1 MKKDAWLRDLRM
13 KEQTY
18 YKLILVS
25 VVVLGIVVPA
35 ILTLVLAPYLSGMLL
50 VVVYVV
56 PIFGIFVI
64 FMLPAVYTSR
74 RKVEVEQNMPM
85 FVTTMAAL
93 STSDMPFESVFYIL
107 STKKEYGQL
116 ARDAKQICR
125 LIKHYSVGAAE
136 ACRFIAVRTS
146 CQMEANFF
154 NRLSHSL
161 DVGEKLDRFMANEH
175 DVMMDEYVLR
185 AEATLKDLDFV
196 KEIYTGLTTSL
207 IFTAVFVCIM
217 PMFGSGGVEVLMI
230 GVVFSFAALE
240 SFFIYLLKTKVPKD
254 RIWLGWR
261 AKIKRGMVTDKDR
274 LIFTSVLIA
283 VLGII
288 LLSFIMIPSG
298 LPMTF
303 IASTIFLP
311 ALFPGVLILRE
322 EKAIEK
328 RDNLF
333 GAFIRSLGR
342 SSEVSGTTMADGVK
356 KLAMHSFGPLT
367 DMVKNLSKRLS
378 LHISVSDSWKRF
390 SAETSS
396 DLIDKF
402 GEMYVTC
409 MQNGSKAEPTS
420 VFISNNM
427 FRVLSIRKKRSQT
440 ASSFVGILY
449 GVMISLA
456 VTLYITIGI
465 VGYMSDVMSS
475 VVIDNSGSDS
485 AFLNSILSGNINIAE
500 IQLMVFAVIIVHAVL
515 SSLMLPMIKGGHIV
529 GSVVHFIALI
539 WIASA
544 ASMISET
551 LISGLLTSG

>member
-1 MKKDAWLRDLRM
+1 MKKDAWLRDLQM
-13 KEQTY
+13 KEESY
-18 YKLILVS
+18 YKLIMVS
-25 VVVLGIVVPA
+25 IILLGIVVPV
-35 ILTLVLAPYLSGMLL
+35 ILTLTLAPYLKGPLL
-50 VVVYVV
+50 ALAYIV
-56 PIFGIFVI
+56 PIFGIFVV

-116 ARDAKQICR
+116 AKDAKQICR

-161 DVGEKLDRFMANEH
+161 DVGEKLDKFMENEH
-175 DVMMDEYVLR
+175 DVIMDEYMLR
-185 AEATLKDLDFV
+185 AEGTLKDLDFV

-217 PMFGSGGVEVLMI
+217 PMFGSSAVEVLMI

-254 RIWLGWR
+254 RIWLGYR
-261 AKIKRGMVTDKDR
+261 TKLKRGQITDKDR

-283 VLGII
+283 VLGIV

-298 LPMTF
+298 LPPMF

-311 ALFPGVLILRE
+311 ALFPGILILRE
-322 EKAIEK
+322 EKAIET

-342 SSEVSGTTMADGVK
+342 SSSASGTTMAESVK

-367 DMVKNLSKRLS
+367 NMVKNLSKRLQ
-378 LHISVSDSWKRF
+378 LHISAADSWRHF

-409 MQNGSKAEPTS
+409 IHNGSKAEPTS
-420 VFISNNM
+420 LFISNNM

-465 VGYMSDVMSS
+465 VDYMAGVMSS
-475 VVIDNSGSDS
+475 IVITDGGASTS
-485 AFLNSILSGNINIAE
+485 FLGSILSANFDIGGIE
-500 IQLMVFAVIIVHAVL
+500 MMVFAVVIVHATL

-544 ASMISET
+544 SSMVSQY
-551 LISGLLTSG
+551 LIGGLLTG

>member
-13 KEQTY
+13 KEDSY
-18 YKLILVS
+18 YKLIMVS
-25 VVVLGIVVPA
+25 IVLLGVVVPA
-35 ILTLVLAPYLSGMLL
+35 LLTILLAPYLSGPLL
-50 VVVYVV
+50 IVVYIV
-56 PIFGIFVI
+56 PIFGIFVV
-64 FMLPAVYTSR
+64 FMLPAVYTSK

-93 STSDMPFESVFYIL
+93 STSDMPFESVFFIL
-107 STKKEYGQL
+107 SNKKEYGQL

-125 LIKHYSVGAAE
+125 LVKHYSVGAAE
-136 ACRFIAVRTS
+136 ACRFIAVRTA

-175 DVMMDEYVLR
+175 DVIMDEYMLR
-185 AEATLKDLDFV
+185 AEGTLKDLDFV

-217 PMFGSGGVEVLMI
+217 PMFGTGAVDVLMI
-230 GVVFSFAALE
+230 GVVFSFAAME
-240 SFFIYLLKTKVPKD
+240 AFFIYMLRTKVPKD
-254 RIWLGWR
+254 HIWFGYR
-261 AKIKRGMVTDKDR
+261 AKIKKGLVTDKDR
-274 LIFTSVLIA
+274 LVFTSVLVA

-288 LLSFIMIPSG
+288 LLSIIMIPSG
-298 LPMTF
+298 LPPMF

-311 ALFPGVLILRE
+311 ALFPGILILRE

-342 SSEVSGTTMADGVK
+342 SSEVSGTTMSDGVK

-367 DMVKNLSKRLS
+367 SMVKNLSKRLA
-378 LHISVSDSWKRF
+378 LHISATDSWRHF

-409 MQNGSKAEPTS
+409 IQNGSKAEPTS
-420 VFISNNM
+420 AFISNNM

-465 VGYMSDVMSS
+465 VGYMSDVMAD
-475 VVIDNSGSDS
+475 VVIEDTGSS
-485 AFLNSILSGNINIAE
+485 TSFLSGLLSSDFDIGTIE
-500 IQLMVFAVIIVHAVL
+500 MMVFAVVLVHATL

-544 ASMISET
+544 SSMISEMM
-551 LISGLLTSG
+551 ISGLLTG

>member
-13 KEQTY
+13 KEETY
-18 YKLILVS
+18 YKLVMASIVL
-25 VVVLGIVVPA
+25 LGIAAPT
-35 ILTLVLAPYLSGMLL
+35 ILTLALAPYIEGGLL
-50 VVVYVV
+50 ILLYVLPV
-56 PIFGIFVI
+56 FGIFVV
-64 FMLPAVYTSR
+64 FMLPAVYTSK
-74 RKVEVEQNMPM
+74 RKMEVEQNMPM

-93 STSDMPFESVFYIL
+93 STSDMPFDSVFYIL

-161 DVGEKLDRFMANEH
+161 DVGEKLDKFMQNEH
-175 DVMMDEYVLR
+175 DVIMDEYMLK
-185 AEATLKDLDFV
+185 AEGTLKDLDFV

-207 IFTAVFVCIM
+207 IFIAVFVCIM
-217 PMFGSGGVEVLMI
+217 PMFGSDGVEILMI
-230 GVVFSFAALE
+230 GVVFSFAAME

-254 RIWLGWR
+254 RIWLGYLT
-261 AKIKRGMVTDKDR
+261 KLKRGQLTDKDR
-274 LIFTSVLIA
+274 LVFTSVLVA
-283 VLGII
+283 VLGIVI
-288 LLSFIMIPSG
+288 LSLILIPSG
-298 LPMTF
+298 LPPMF

-311 ALFPGVLILRE
+311 ALFPGILVLRE
-322 EKAIEK
+322 EKAIEA

-342 SSEVSGTTMADGVK
+342 SSEASGTTMAESVK

-367 DMVKNLSKRLS
+367 GMVKNLSKRLQ
-378 LHISVSDSWKRF
+378 LHISAADSWKHF

-409 MQNGSKAEPTS
+409 MHNGSKAEPTS
-420 VFISNNM
+420 LFISNNM
-427 FRVLSIRKKRSQT
+427 FRVLSIRRKRSQT

-449 GVMISLA
+449 GIMISLA

-465 VGYMSDVMSS
+465 VDYMADTMSS
-475 VVIDNSGSDS
+475 ISLTDGGEAT
-485 AFLNSILSGNINIAE
+485 AFLGGILSGDFNIASIE
-500 IQLMVFAVIIVHAVL
+500 LMVFAIIIVHATL

-529 GSVVHFIALI
+529 GSLVHFIALM

-544 ASMISET
+544 SSLVSQY
-551 LISGLLTSG
+551 LIGGLLTG

>member
-13 KEQTY
+13 KEETY
-18 YKLILVS
+18 YKLIMVS
-25 VVVLGIVVPA
+25 IVVLGIVVPA
-35 ILTLVLAPYLSGMLL
+35 LLTILLAPYLHGPLL
-50 VVVYVV
+50 IMAYVV
-56 PIFGIFVI
+56 PMFGIFVV

-107 STKKEYGQL
+107 SNKKEYGQL

-125 LIKHYSVGAAE
+125 LVKHYSVGAAE
-136 ACRFIAVRTS
+136 ACRFIALRTQ

-161 DVGEKLDRFMANEH
+161 DVGEKLDKFMENEH
-175 DVMMDEYVLR
+175 DVIMDEYLLR
-185 AEATLKDLDFV
+185 AEGTLKDLDFV

-217 PMFGSGGVEVLMI
+217 PMFGSGAVEVLMI

-254 RIWLGWR
+254 RIWLGYHT
-261 AKIKRGMVTDKDR
+261 KLKRGQITEKDR
-274 LIFTSVLIA
+274 LIFTSVLVA
-283 VLGII
+283 VLGIV
-288 LLSFIMIPSG
+288 LLSVIMIPSG
-298 LPMTF
+298 LPPMF

-311 ALFPGVLILRE
+311 ALFPGILVLRE
-322 EKAIEK
+322 EKAIET

-342 SSEVSGTTMADGVK
+342 SSEASGTTMSDGVK
-356 KLAMHSFGPLT
+356 RLAMHSFGPLT
-367 DMVKNLSKRLS
+367 KMVKNLSKRLQ
-378 LHISVSDSWKRF
+378 LHISAADSWRHF

-409 MQNGSKAEPTS
+409 IHNGSKAEPTS
-420 VFISNNM
+420 LFISDNM

-456 VTLYITIGI
+456 ITLYITVGI
-465 VGYMSDVMSS
+465 VGYMGDVMSS
-475 VVIDNSGSDS
+475 VVIESPGSS
-485 AFLNSILSGNINIAE
+485 SSFLSGLLSANFDIAGIE
-500 IQLMVFAVIIVHAVL
+500 MMVFAVILVHATL
-515 SSLMLPMIKGGHIV
+515 SSLMLPMIKGGHVV

-539 WIASA
+539 WIGST
-544 ASMISET
+544 SSLLSQY
-551 LISGLLTSG
+551 LIGGLLGGG